1 MKFQIV
7 ESTSKYELE
16 RELERL
22 VKYLENNGQELV
34 DVKYGGIG
42 FVSDNCGGHY
52 QYNAMVIYKE

>member
-7 ESTSKYELE
+7 ESTSKYDLE

-22 VKYLENNGQELV
+22 VKCIEHNEQKLV

-42 FVSDNCGGHY
+42 FVSDNWGGHY
-52 QYNAMVIYKE
+52 KYNAMIIYEE